1 MDLTKKAPAK
11 RLCRKFQYPG
21 TRVLFF
27 LITSLS
33 LGFLVGAFW
42 QIKDELDPK
51 KRHLDNWDTK
61 YAQRKFHLHPFKQKV
76 REGLGQLEEEVHGIS
91 KEHGY
96 TLVKEATPKTN
107 VAEERH
113 EQQLTLK
120 RLTATEKCPA
130 CFGESLCR
138 QVDAGAIT
146 VDVANKKLEHKGVY
160 FGLFKDTNIV
170 AKRLAGSFEWVKFD
184 EFICQNASV
193 PGNCDV
199 SKMISKTTLV
209 ADDALQLSW
218 LREAWRIAHTDGQI
232 ALESCMTDK
241 LIEELK
247 KAYGQNVNG
256 QLGKT
261 EQAYM
266 ITSLLMNPE
275 ATVLTY
281 FTTRSERKWP
291 FPKYL
296 GACGRV
302 IFVENGGKLL
312 DSSLASTW
320 KDRANI
326 ALQLLNMID
335 TFRNG
340 DPEWIVIFLDFRY
353 ENFAIDQYGRLNLI
367 DFDEVMLIDREE
379 SGDGE
384 KKESCNMED
393 LKTFVSEIDKDDFCF
408 QVPQYSQMMYA
419 LACVRLLSFLPEH
432 LLKSL
437 SDRHRSPEHVRP
449 PGLLWGPPE
458 HEATAIEALL
468 RGCAEEK
475 VAGGRLE
482 AIEKLKAVLQRT
494 LIL

>member
-1 MDLTKKAPAK
+1 M
-11 RLCRKFQYPG
+11 
-21 TRVLFF
+21 
-27 LITSLS
+27 
-33 LGFLVGAFW
+33 
-42 QIKDELDPK
+42 
-51 KRHLDNWDTK
+51 
-61 YAQRKFHLHPFKQKV
+61 
-76 REGLGQLEEEVHGIS
+76 
-91 KEHGY
+91 
-96 TLVKEATPKTN
+96 
-107 VAEERH
+107 
-113 EQQLTLK
+113 
-120 RLTATEKCPA
+120 
-130 CFGESLCR
+130 
-138 QVDAGAIT
+138 
-146 VDVANKKLEHKGVY
+146 
-160 FGLFKDTNIV
+160 
-170 AKRLAGSFEWVKFD
+170 
-184 EFICQNASV
+184 
-193 PGNCDV
+193 V
-199 SKMISKTTLV
+199 SKTILV

-241 LIEELK
+241 LIEEHK

-256 QLGKT
+256 ELGKT

-275 ATVLTY
+275 AQVLKY
-281 FTTRSERKWP
+281 FTSSSERNWP

-302 IFVENGGKLL
+302 IFVENGWKLL
-312 DSSLASTW
+312 DTSLASPW
-320 KDRANI
+320 KERANI

-335 TFRNG
+335 TFRNE

-353 ENFAIDQYGRLNLI
+353 ENFAVDQYGRLNLI
-367 DFDEVMLIDREE
+367 DFDEVMLIDRKE

-384 KKESCNMED
+384 KKESCNMKD
-393 LKTFVSEIDKDDFCF
+393 LKRFLSGTEKDGICF

-419 LACVRLLSFLPEH
+419 LACVRLLSFLSEH

-468 RGCAEEK
+468 RGCVEEK

-482 AIEKLKAVLQRT
+482 AVGKLKAVLRRT
-494 LIL
+494 LVY